1 MINSTNICYSR
12 INFRTLVNGLQT
24 HIIVVV
30 FLGALSGYMPTVLLS
45 RLGGGSDI
53 SMMLAS
59 IAVASLFSGLSHVL
73 LYIVQSMLRSQYVY
87 FLRGSTAT
95 VLQKEISL
103 MADLSLSLT
112 FISLPF
118 IKPLNAYLYGDP

>member
-1 MINSTNICYSR
+1 MVYR
-12 INFRTLVNGLQT
+12 H

-53 SMMLAS
+53 SMMLAG

-118 IKPLNAYLYGDP
+118 IKPLNACLYGDP